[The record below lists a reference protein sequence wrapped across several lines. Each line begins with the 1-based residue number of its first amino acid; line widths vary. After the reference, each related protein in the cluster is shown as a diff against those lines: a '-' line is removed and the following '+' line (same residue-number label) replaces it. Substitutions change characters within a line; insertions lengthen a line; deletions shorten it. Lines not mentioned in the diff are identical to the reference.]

1 MLGIRCIL
9 RDSNRIGVQFPFTDL
24 DVALPVFAIA
34 ANSGD
39 PAIKQPNW
47 RNARKAHDAVLHL
60 LSRLTPTNE
69 KLQFIKEK
77 LSALRLRL
85 RQSAK
90 YSNLD

>member
-9 RDSNRIGVQFPFTDL
+9 RDSNRIGVQFLFTDL
-24 DVALPVFAIA
+24 EVALSFLAIA
-34 ANSGD
+34 ATSGD
-39 PAIKQPNW
+39 LAIKQRNW

-69 KLQFIKEK
+69 ELQLINER

-85 RQSAK
+85 QAVGEIF
-90 YSNLD
+90 